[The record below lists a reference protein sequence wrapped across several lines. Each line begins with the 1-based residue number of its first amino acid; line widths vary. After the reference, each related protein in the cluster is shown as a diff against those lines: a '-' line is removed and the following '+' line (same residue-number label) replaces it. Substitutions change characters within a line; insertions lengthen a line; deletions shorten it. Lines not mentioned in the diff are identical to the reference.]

1 MSPAKENAVL
11 FAELLGAAELFARAG
26 DDAAQEAITQ
36 CVERLERAAG
46 RDARVVKTM
55 GSRLMLVAPNADAAA
70 RAAVA
75 MHAAAGDF
83 AADSLALG
91 VGFHYGAVLVEN
103 DDIFGDT
110 VNLAARLVEQAAK
123 GQILLAA
130 ETAAALS
137 SLYSRSMRR
146 LYSMPLKGRSEEVA
160 LCELV
165 WRTDQ
170 AATVLPHA
178 TAAKPFRAKLT
189 LKYRDMHLVLLNGAE
204 TLTIGR
210 EDDCGLVLADTT
222 ASRHH
227 CTIQRRNDH
236 FVLVDRSTNGT
247 YVTVEGDRELL
258 LQHDELTLRK
268 RGWVSFGIPR
278 GAGGE
283 ALEFVCD

>member
-1 MSPAKENAVL
+1 MSPGRENAVL

-26 DDAAQEAITQ
+26 DAAASEALAQ
-36 CVERLERAAG
+36 CAGRLEAAAG
-46 RDARVVKTM
+46 GDARVVKTL
-55 GSRLMLVAPNADAAA
+55 GSRLMLLAPNADAAA

-75 MHAAAGDF
+75 MHAAASDF
-83 AADSLALG
+83 GPDSLALG
-91 VGFHYGAVLVEN
+91 VGFHYGPVIEEN
-103 DDIFGDT
+103 DDVFGDT

-170 AATVLPHA
+170 AATVLPHH
-178 TAAKPFRAKLT
+178 AAKPSRARLT
-189 LKYRDMHLVLLNGAE
+189 LRYRDTHLVLQNGTE

-210 EDDCGLVLADTT
+210 EDDCGLVLLDST

-247 YVTVEGDRELL
+247 YVTVEGDGEVL
-258 LQHDELTLRK
+258 LQHDELMLRK
-268 RGWVSFGIPR
+268 KGWISFGIPK
-278 GAGGE
+278 GAGSE
-283 ALEFVCD
+283 AAEFFCE